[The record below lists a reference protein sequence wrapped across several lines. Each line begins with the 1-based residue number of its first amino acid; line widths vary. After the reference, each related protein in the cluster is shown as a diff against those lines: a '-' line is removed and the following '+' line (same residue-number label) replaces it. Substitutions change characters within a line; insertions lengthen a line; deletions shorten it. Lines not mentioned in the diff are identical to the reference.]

1 MSFALVCIG
10 MIVVLGIVAAVAN
23 LFDKGNDS
31 IEQGHDCSTCTAA
44 KDESCKLHCLIK
56 ETGDRSQETGDRRQ
70 EKGVRRQ
77 ESGDRSQEKGDRRLF
92 LFFYLFTFL
101 LFASGCSTKHNT
113 AKSRW
118 WHSFNA
124 KYNIYYN
131 GQQAFID
138 GNLEKEKGNKDNYTE
153 NLPLYPVGNKTSREI
168 GSGQYDRAIEKAEK
182 AIKMHS
188 IKAKPEWKSNKTKTA
203 KDREWLERK
212 EYNPF
217 IWKAWML
224 LGKAQFQKGAFD
236 EAAATFSYMSR
247 LYQTQP
253 LQNGL
258 ARAWLAKC
266 YVELDWLYDAEDVI
280 RNMNRDSVDFRT
292 IKDWDYTYADYY
304 LRAGELEKAVP
315 YLKKVIK
322 HEKRSKQKAREW
334 FLLGQIQRQ
343 LGNRAEAE
351 RAFRKVVGCHP
362 PYELEFNARIA
373 QTEVI
378 AAENAKGMISRL
390 KRMAVNDNNKDYLD
404 QVYYAMGNIYMAQ
417 KDTTKAIAAYEKG
430 NEKATRSGT
439 EKGVLLLTL
448 GNLYWELEKYNDAQ
462 RCYGEAIGLLDK
474 ERKDYEEL
482 SNRSR
487 VLDELVP
494 YTDAIHLQD
503 SLLELSTLPEEELL
517 KVIDRIISDLKKKEK
532 EELRRQQEL
541 EAEQIQQQNEA
552 RGNNNQRPNAPA
564 APTIPQQGNGQW
576 YFYNPMT
583 VNQGKATF
591 QRQWGK
597 RENSDDWQRVNRTVV
612 NLTPEE
618 TSPTDPSNPSDPS
631 LATDSLGALTDSIAA
646 NVNDSIPEDTLAN
659 DPHNREY
666 YLAQIPTTDEMKA
679 ACHDIIKDGLLHSGI
694 IFKDKLENLRLSE
707 KQFMRLTGDYP
718 DFEHLDEAW
727 YHLFLLYSRQG
738 REDLADSCLSHL
750 KTGHPESEWT
760 ILLSDPYYFEN
771 AQFGEHIEDSL
782 YAATYQAFK
791 DDNHQMIRAN
801 AKLSEERFPLGE
813 NRAKFIFIDGL
824 SRLNDGDGDGCIEQ
838 LKTVVEK
845 YPESEVSELAGMIIK
860 GVQDGR
866 RLHGGKFD
874 IGDVWSR
881 RDITL
886 TEDST
891 QTDTLNAARE
901 QDFLFILTYQPDSVS
916 ENQLLYE
923 MARYNFTNFLVRN
936 FEIQIEAA
944 EPPYIEE
951 EEEAMPGEYHRMVF
965 SGFLSYDEALQ
976 YARQLYADKVMAER
990 LKPCLSL
997 IISSQNLA
1005 LLGSRFT
1012 YEEYERF
1019 YEKTFMPMKISEEK
1033 LLIRPEGM
1041 DSTDPEDISGPEE
1054 TTEGEDDSES
1064 EDDEEYLPAAP
1075 AKATEKKQV
1084 EGFDFGDDFW

>member
-1 MSFALVCIG
+1 MEFALLCIG

-23 LFDKGNDS
+23 LFDKGNDTV
-31 IEQGHDCSTCTAA
+31 EQGHDCSTCTAA
-44 KDESCKLHCLIK
+44 KDESCKLHCLM
-56 ETGDRSQETGDRRQ
+56 EEA
-70 EKGVRRQ
+70 KGKKV
-77 ESGDRSQEKGDRRLF
+77 KKFFHLF
-92 LFFYLFTFL
+92 IFSL
-101 LFASGCSTKHNT
+101 LLIGCSTKNNT
-113 AKSRW
+113 AQSRW
-118 WHSFNA
+118 WHAFNA
-124 KYNIYYN
+124 RYNIYFN

-138 GNLEKEKGNKDNYTE
+138 GNLEKEKGNQDNYTE
-153 NLPLYPVGNKTSREI
+153 NLPLYPVGNKNSREI
-168 GSGQYDRAIEKAEK
+168 GKGQYDRAIEKAEK

-188 IKAKPEWKSNKTKTA
+188 IKAKPEWKSGKTKTA

-236 EAAATFSYMSR
+236 EAAATFTYMSR

-253 LQNGL
+253 MQNGL

-292 IKDWDYTYADYY
+292 VKDWDYTYADYY
-304 LRAGELEKAVP
+304 MRTGELEKAAP

-322 HEKRSKQKAREW
+322 HEKRSRQKAREW
-334 FLLGQIQRQ
+334 FLLGQVQRQ

-351 RAFRKVVGCHP
+351 RAFRKVIGCHP

-378 AAENAKGMISRL
+378 AADNAKGMISRL

-404 QVYYAMGNIYMAQ
+404 QVYYAMGNIYLAQ
-417 KDTTKAIAAYEKG
+417 QDTAKAIAAYEKG
-430 NEKATRSGT
+430 NEKATRSGI

-448 GNLYWELEKYNDAQ
+448 GNLYWQMEKYNDAQ

-503 SLLELSTLPEEELL
+503 SLLELSTLPEEEQL

-532 EELRRQQEL
+532 EELRRQQEI
-541 EAEQIQQQNEA
+541 EAEQIQQQNQA
-552 RGNNNQRPNAPA
+552 AGAGPSAPNRPNRPNTPA
-564 APTIPQQGNGQW
+564 APTVQQQGNGQW
-576 YFYNPMT
+576 YFYNPMA

-597 RENSDDWQRVNRTVV
+597 RENTDDWQRMNRTVV
-612 NLTPEE
+612 NLSPED
-618 TSPTDPSNPSDPS
+618 TSPSDSSNPTDPLDPS
-631 LATDSLGALTDSIAA
+631 APSLSDGSDAGNA
-646 NVNDSIPEDTLAN
+646 NDSIPVDTLAN

-707 KQFMRLTGDYP
+707 KQLLRLTNNYP
-718 DFEHLDEAW
+718 DFEHLDEVW

-738 REDLADSCLSHL
+738 REDLADNCLSHL
-750 KTGHPESEWT
+750 KADHSESEWT

-771 AQFGEHIEDSL
+771 ARFGEHIEDSL

-791 DDNHQMIRAN
+791 DDNYEMIRTN
-801 AKLSEERFPLGE
+801 AKISEERFPLGE

-838 LKTVVEK
+838 LKVVVEK
-845 YPESEVSELAGMIIK
+845 YPQSEVSELAGMIIK

-891 QTDTLNAARE
+891 VTDTLNAARE
-901 QDFLFILTYQPDSVS
+901 QDFLFILTYQTDSIN

-944 EPPYIEE
+944 ESPYEE
-951 EEEAMPGEYHRMVF
+951 KETMPGEYHRMVF

-976 YARQLYADKVMAER
+976 YARQLYADKAMAER
-990 LKPCLSL
+990 LRPCLSL

-1019 YEKTFMPMKISEEK
+1019 YEETFLPMKISEEK

-1041 DSTDPEDISGPEE
+1041 EPTDPEDVSGPEDA
-1054 TTEGEDDSES
+1054 TEGEDNGEIED
-1064 EDDEEYLPAAP
+1064 EDDEEFLPAAP
-1075 AKATEKKQV
+1075 AKTTEKKQV
-1084 EGFDFGDDFW
+1084 EDFDFGDDFW

>member
-23 LFDKGNDS
+23 LFDKGKDT

-44 KDESCKLHCLIK
+44 HDETCKLHCLMEERKK
-56 ETGDRSQETGDRRQ
+56 ES
-70 EKGVRRQ
+70 GVRRQ
-77 ESGDRSQEKGDRRLF
+77 EKKGLS
-92 LFFYLFTFL
+92 LLFYLFTFL

-113 AKSRW
+113 AQSRW

-138 GNLEKEKGNKDNYTE
+138 GNLEKEKGNQDNYTE
-153 NLPLYPVGNKTSREI
+153 PLPLYPVGNKNSREI

-188 IKAKPEWKSNKTKTA
+188 IKAKPEWKSGKTKTA
-203 KDREWLERK
+203 KDREWLGRR

-253 LQNGL
+253 MQNGL

-292 IKDWDYTYADYY
+292 VKDWDYTYADYY
-304 LRAGELEKAVP
+304 LRNGELEKAVP
-315 YLKKVIK
+315 YLRKVIK
-322 HEKRSKQKAREW
+322 HEKRNKQKAREW
-334 FLLGQIQRQ
+334 FLMGQIQKQ

-351 RAFRKVVGCHP
+351 RAFKKVVGCHP

-373 QTEVI
+373 QTEVV

-390 KRMAVNDNNKDYLD
+390 KRMAANDNNKDYLD

-417 KDTTKAIAAYEKG
+417 KDTVKAIAAYEKG
-430 NEKATRSGT
+430 NEKATRSGI

-448 GNLYWELEKYNDAQ
+448 GNLYWEMEKYNDAQ

-474 ERKDYEEL
+474 DRKDYNEL
-482 SNRSR
+482 SNRSK

-503 SLLELSTLPEEELL
+503 SLLELSMLPEEELL

-541 EAEQIQQQNEA
+541 EAEQMLQQTEQQNAA
-552 RGNNNQRPNAPA
+552 RGNNAQRPNTPT
-564 APTIPQQGNGQW
+564 APTPAQQGNGQW
-576 YFYNPMT
+576 YFYNPMA
-583 VNQGKATF
+583 VNQGKSTF

-597 RENSDDWQRVNRTVV
+597 RENADDWQRVNKTVV
-612 NLTPEE
+612 NLNKDNPE
-618 TSPTDPSNPSDPS
+618 NPENPENPDNPDDSLGIDSLGIDS
-631 LATDSLGALTDSIAA
+631 LATDSLATDSIP
-646 NVNDSIPEDTLAN
+646 VDTLAN

-707 KQFMRLTGDYP
+707 KQFLRLTGNYP

-738 REDLADSCLSHL
+738 REDMADSCLNHL
-750 KTGHPESEWT
+750 KTDHPESEWT

-771 AQFGEHIEDSL
+771 AKFGEHIEDSL

-801 AKLSEERFPLGE
+801 AKISEERFPLGE

-874 IGDVWSR
+874 IGDIWSR

-886 TEDST
+886 TADST
-891 QTDTLNAARE
+891 VTDTLNASRE
-901 QDFLFILTYQPDSVS
+901 QDFLFILTYQPDSVN

-944 EPPYIEE
+944 EPPYDEE
-951 EEEAMPGEYHRMVF
+951 EEEVMPGEYHRMVF
-965 SGFLSYDEALQ
+965 SGFLSYDETLQ
-976 YARQLYADKVMAER
+976 YARQLYADKAMAER
-990 LKPCLSL
+990 LRPCLSL

-1019 YEKTFMPMKISEEK
+1019 YEETFLPMKISEEK
-1033 LLIRPEGM
+1033 LLIRPDGVEII
-1041 DSTDPEDISGPEE
+1041 DPEDEGSESEE
-1054 TTEGEDDSES
+1054 STEDEEDGEDD
-1064 EDDEEYLPAAP
+1064 DDGLLPAAP
-1075 AKATEKKQV
+1075 PKKTEKKQV
-1084 EGFDFGDDFW
+1084 EDFDFGDDFW